1 MLWIFWHKRSQACT
15 VKLNFIYTVKLNV
28 YVPVTVLGTRN
39 TLMKRPDVVPTLMEL
54 TLELRRETKLKVA
67 TLYQKKKKL
76 QWTNA

>member
-1 MLWIFWHKRSQACT
+1 MADQWIIRGKYRWRDILST
-15 VKLNFIYTVKLNV
+15 YYVLN
-28 YVPVTVLGTRN
+28 TVLGTRN